1 MEQLLKNGVYL
12 TTDKT
17 LVEFS
22 NGQWYQLQPVRTE
35 YKRSEKLT
43 EPPSLEERIT
53 ATEHH
58 LTIDGAIADAMT
70 NPRSLYRVEG

>member
-1 MEQLLKNGVYL
+1 MKQPLKNGVYL

-17 LVEFS
+17 LVEFF

-43 EPPSLEERIT
+43 ELPNLEEMVT
-53 ATEHH
+53 TTEHH
-58 LTIDGAIADAMT
+58 LTIDGVIADAMT
-70 NPRSLYRVEG
+70 NPKSLYRIGS